1 MKHKTLHVVNF
12 GPISDAKVEL
22 RAFNMFI
29 GEQAIGKSTFAK
41 LITILTDYLSLF
53 KLVLGGNDFWME
65 ALKEFGLDIYKDYPY
80 SISYNMEEANQRF
93 HLEIKNGSV
102 SYNYVED
109 GESITEQKEIVYK
122 LISHKKI
129 YHTDEV
135 KKKIIKW
142 IKSGAKHDEI
152 LEFFTNSLYIPAER
166 IIYSVVTNMMP
177 ALVLS
182 KSTVPPILLR
192 FMVNL
197 NNAKAEY
204 PDFHIKLLNIDF
216 KYEAGEDSIVLTDNG
231 KSIPLSVASSG
242 IQSLVPLLLVL
253 HYAIDKR
260 ECASYVI
267 EEPECNL
274 FPTKQAELLKEILKT
289 MMHSS
294 RTLTVTTHSP
304 YLLSA
309 MNNILYAGNIVAKYG
324 EGIRKYVDEIVPA
337 DCRLSS
343 DDCTIYSLGSDIN
356 GGVYCRSIM
365 DNETGMID
373 FNSLDSV
380 SEELSAEFDALQDII
395 TNYDSEN

>member
-1 MKHKTLHVVNF
+1 MKLKTLHVINF
-12 GPISDAKVEL
+12 GPITDAKVEL

-29 GEQAIGKSTFAK
+29 GEQAIGKSTLAK
-41 LITILTDYLSLF
+41 LITIFTDYLSLF
-53 KLVLGGNDFWME
+53 KLVVGGVDFWME
-65 ALKEFGLDIYKDYPY
+65 ALKEFGLHIYKDYPY
-80 SISYNMEEANQRF
+80 SIFYNMEEANQQF
-93 HLEIKNGSV
+93 HIEINNS
-102 SYNYVED
+102 SISCYFVED
-109 GESITEQKEIVYK
+109 GESITDQATILNK
-122 LISHKKI
+122 LIGLKKI

-135 KKKIIKW
+135 KKKIMGW
-142 IKSGAKHDEI
+142 IQSGVKHEEI
-152 LEFFTNSLYIPAER
+152 QEVFTNSLYIPAER
-166 IIYSVVTNMMP
+166 IIYSVVTNLMP
-177 ALVLS
+177 ALILS
-182 KSTVPPILLR
+182 KSTVSPTLLR

-204 PDFHIKLLNIDF
+204 PNFPIKLLNIDF
-216 KYEAGEDSIVLTDNG
+216 KYEAGEDLVVLTDTG
-231 KSIPLSVASSG
+231 KPIPLAVASSG

-253 HYAIDKR
+253 HYSIDKR

-274 FPTKQAELLKEILKT
+274 FPTKQVELLKEILKT

-309 MNNILYAGNIVAKYG
+309 MNNILYAANIVEKYG
-324 EGIRKYVDEIVPA
+324 EGIKRYVDEIVPA

-343 DDCTIYSLGSDIN
+343 DDCSVYSLGSDIN
-356 GGVYCRSIM
+356 GGVYCRSLM

-380 SEELSAEFDALQDII
+380 SEELSVEFDALQDVIM
-395 TNYDSEN
+395 NFDSEN